1 MTKRVLSLL
10 LAGACS
16 YAGAAED
23 ACRAQ
28 IPASLASVL
37 ESKFAGSR
45 LPLVSD
51 NLEYNIN
58 YNKSHGGTGCLGVAE
73 GDFDGNGT
81 KDVVVG
87 LTPKTGGAPVVVVA
101 LAVDG
106 GWKLH
111 PIKSWVDHRSRL
123 YVGAVPP
130 GRVKRTPAADGP
142 LESGER
148 KSMTCGN
155 DGVVVGATESTA
167 IVYCFLRGK
176 WFYVWASD

>member
-1 MTKRVLSLL
+1 
-10 LAGACS
+10 
-16 YAGAAED
+16 
-23 ACRAQ
+23 
-28 IPASLASVL
+28 L
-37 ESKFAGSR
+37 ESKFTGLR

-51 NLEYNIN
+51 NDEYNIN
-58 YNKSHGGTGCLGVAE
+58 YNKSRGGTGCLGVAS

-101 LAVDG
+101 LAVSE

-111 PIKSWVDHRSRL
+111 RIESWVTHRVQL
-123 YVGAVPP
+123 YVGATPP
-130 GRVKRTPAADGP
+130 GRVKRTPAAEGP
-142 LESGER
+142 LERGER
-148 KSMTCGN
+148 KSMVCPQ

-167 IVYCFLRGK
+167 IVYCLLKGR